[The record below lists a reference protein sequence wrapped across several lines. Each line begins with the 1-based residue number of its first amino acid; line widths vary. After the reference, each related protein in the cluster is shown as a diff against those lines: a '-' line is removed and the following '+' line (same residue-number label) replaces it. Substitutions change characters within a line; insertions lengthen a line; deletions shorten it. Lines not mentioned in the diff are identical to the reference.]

1 MIEKSGMWFQ
11 DLSRPG
17 DFVYRLRDIVFSLLM
32 MVVTFPLTLII
43 GLLIKLDSPGPAL
56 FKQTRVGQHGEP
68 FTFYKFRTMHVD
80 ARDLYPELYAY
91 VYTPEELKTMT
102 FKLVDDPRLTR
113 FGERLR
119 KTSLDELPN
128 FINVLKGD
136 MSLVGPRPDIPEMVK
151 YYKGWQQA
159 KFTVKPGI
167 TGYAQTNGRGL
178 LTFQETLCYDVQY
191 VQERSFGKD
200 LWILARTI
208 VITLRRIGA
217 F

>member
-1 MIEKSGMWFQ
+1 MWFQ

-17 DFVYRLRDIVFSLLM
+17 DFVYRLRDIVLSLLM

-119 KTSLDELPN
+119 ETSLDELPN

-151 YYKGWQQA
+151 YYKDWQKA

-167 TGYAQTNGRGL
+167 TGSAQTNGRGL